1 LKEPATSP
9 RTATAAGNTEDARMT
24 LTSKDVRELMRRR
37 AQQGEPVLR
46 QTGYSKYEFAK
57 VATPA
62 DDGLN
67 KTERAYRD
75 HLEFR
80 QRAGEIKRY
89 WTHGVTLK
97 LGKDCRY
104 TVDFVVQEN
113 DGTLTF
119 VEIKGFLRDDA
130 LVKFRAAQ
138 AAFPIFKFVMVQRC
152 KGGTWKTI
160 RE

>member
-1 LKEPATSP
+1 MATIS
-9 RTATAAGNTEDARMT
+9 
-24 LTSKDVRELMRRR
+24 SKDVREAQKRYTLTMGPGATGVQRFERHMGDR
-37 AQQGEPVLR
+37 A
-46 QTGYSKYEFAK
+46 
-57 VATPA
+57 VAAVIP

-75 HLEFR
+75 HLDFR

-104 TVDFVVQEN
+104 TVDFVIHES